1 VLAEAAQA
9 GARAGTPLRLSE
21 AQSGTAFVGDVD
33 AWQAQWS
40 LLGALRPRSDLV
52 FDGCSLADYRAI
64 SRRRDLPPPLA
75 PNRGRVWVLR
85 PDGTVHR
92 ATLRATAV

>member
-1 VLAEAAQA
+1 MPGGGLVL
-9 GARAGTPLRLSE
+9 GE

-33 AWQAQWS
+33 TWQAQWT
-40 LLGALRPRSDLV
+40 LLAALRPHADLV
-52 FDGCSLADYRAI
+52 FDCCSLADYRAI

-75 PNRGRVWVLR
+75 PNRGRAWVLR

-92 ATLRATAV
+92 ATLRPPAH